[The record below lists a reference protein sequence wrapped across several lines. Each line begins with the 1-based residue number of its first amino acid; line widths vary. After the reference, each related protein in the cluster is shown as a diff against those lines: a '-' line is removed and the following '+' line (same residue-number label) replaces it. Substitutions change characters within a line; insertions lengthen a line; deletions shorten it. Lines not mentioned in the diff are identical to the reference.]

1 MQLWQSKPI
10 QAIQVTPSGMETDE
24 KLKNITIHDSS
35 KPPSSQHSH
44 RGFLFAEGFNSRD
57 LTHFLMFPTHRIH
70 GAAIPLVTWIPS
82 TKTPFLL
89 AYTSTMD
96 PSWVMASIMAPW
108 LHSSTASQKTRSRIP
123 AALAEARRARAWRAR
138 VQTVLPTWRWSGRL
152 RIQRQNEHVQRMQEK
167 TA

>member
-82 TKTPFLL
+82 TKNPCLL
-89 AYTSTMD
+89 ALIYQHHGS
-96 PSWVMASIMAPW
+96 VMAPIMAPW
-108 LHSSTASQKTRSRIP
+108 LHRLTKDKESKPRCSCWSAPRSR
-123 AALAEARRARAWRAR
+123 L
-138 VQTVLPTWRWSGRL
+138 WRWSGRL

-167 TA
+167 TT

>member
-82 TKTPFLL
+82 TKTPFMS
-89 AYTSTMD
+89 AYIIYIYI
-96 PSWVMASIMAPW
+96 PAPW
-108 LHSSTASQKTRSRIP
+108 IRHGYNHTLHHHTSSINGPFLPSQ
-123 AALAEARRARAWRAR
+123 AALSPNKSVSR
-138 VQTVLPTWRWSGRL
+138 
-152 RIQRQNEHVQRMQEK
+152 
-167 TA
+167 